1 VEHTSGW
8 GRSRAEK
15 IVWCPT
21 EVQEG
26 IRQSAR
32 GLAVVTSISTHLN
45 MENMG
50 HADGV
55 PMECEGKGR
64 GKQMAAVEH

>member
-1 VEHTSGW
+1 
-8 GRSRAEK
+8 
-15 IVWCPT
+15 
-21 EVQEG
+21 
-26 IRQSAR
+26 
-32 GLAVVTSISTHLN
+32 

-64 GKQMAAVEH
+64 GKQMAAVEHWSPAWSIHGPLNTH